1 MNKKENV
8 QEEETFLTV
17 AQASK
22 FLGYTKSYL
31 YKMIMRRELPY
42 FKVGSRAVRFAKSDL
57 VNYLSKCRVSSQD
70 ELQAK
75 AELNLAMKGG
85 RL

>member
-1 MNKKENV
+1 MNKKETL

-22 FLGYTKSYL
+22 FLGFAKSYV
-31 YKMIMRRELPY
+31 YKLIMRRELPY
-42 FKVGSRAVRFAKSDL
+42 YKVGSRAVRFAKSDL
-57 VNYLSKCRVSSQD
+57 TEYRNKCRVSSND